1 LAKAIGY
8 RLDERQ
14 AAMIGRRKREAGSM
28 PTTVYF
34 ATNRQVTNAS
44 DPVTGY
50 PPIIVPPSS
59 SDQVTFG
66 TAFVDGI
73 DIATN
78 TQGTVSQI
86 VNTNKGSF
94 PPATLADL
102 S

>member
-1 LAKAIGY
+1 
-8 RLDERQ
+8 
-14 AAMIGRRKREAGSM
+14 M

-44 DPVTGY
+44 DPVRGY

-59 SDQVTFG
+59 SDQMTFG

-78 TQGTVSQI
+78 T
-86 VNTNKGSF
+86 
-94 PPATLADL
+94 
-102 S
+102 